1 MTEIHGRYS
10 YMTLVRQ
17 VEIVADSSV
26 NLTRNSSRPAPINR
40 EEQAQELETAGTIKG
55 VSLSLVASHQ

>member
-1 MTEIHGRYS
+1 MNFELDA
-10 YMTLVRQ
+10 MLVRQ

-40 EEQAQELETAGTIKG
+40 EEQLEAQELETAGTIKG
-55 VSLSLVASHQ
+55 VSLNLVASH

>member
-1 MTEIHGRYS
+1 MNFELDA
-10 YMTLVRQ
+10 MLVRQ

-40 EEQAQELETAGTIKG
+40 EEQAQELETLAAGTTKG
-55 VSLSLVASHQ
+55 VSLNLVASHY